1 MRRNYFRVFC
11 LLIGSLLIPLQAYT
25 NDKIDEVSS
34 VEQQRKEVTG
44 TIYDEMNQPVAGA
57 TITVKGSTRGCI
69 TDIDGKFS
77 ILVSAGDELLVNF
90 LGYQTATIKITNKK
104 NYIVQLEQK
113 IDELEEVTVVAFAKQ
128 KKESVISSVTTVKPT
143 ELKVP
148 VSNLTN
154 ALAGRMSGVI
164 AYQTSGEPGN
174 DDASFFIRGVTT
186 FGYAASPLILIDNVE
201 LTTADLARLNVDD
214 IASFSI
220 MKDATATALYG
231 ARGANGVILVTTKEG
246 KEGKAKVNVRVENS
260 ISAPVSTIDVA
271 DPITYMQLHNEAVR
285 TRNPLGVLPYSQT
298 KINNTI
304 NGVNQYAYPATD
316 WYSEMFKDYTMN
328 QRVTANISGGG
339 NIARYYIAASY
350 YKDNGV
356 LNVDG
361 QNNFNSNIDLRKYTI
376 RSNINIDL
384 TKTTEAIIRVN
395 GAFDDYRG
403 PIDGGDALFNKVMRT
418 SPVLFPKTYP
428 NVGEYA
434 DNTHIMFGNYDE
446 GNYINPYADMV
457 KGYKDYHRTSIVV
470 QGELKQNLDF
480 ITKGLDV
487 RGLIS
492 TTRYVYSDVSRYYNP
507 YYYAMGAY
515 DKTND
520 TYSLTLLNPNDGTEY
535 LNYNEGLKD
544 ITTTNYMELA
554 ANYNRD
560 FGGHGVSG
568 MLVFTRRTQQNSN
581 AGDLQKSLPYKN
593 QGLSGRFTYA
603 YDKRYFAEFNFGYN
617 GSERFAKNERY
628 GFFPSFGVGY
638 LISNEKF
645 WKPLEKT
652 VNKLKFKFTYGLV
665 GNDQIGD
672 ANDRFFYLSNV
683 NMNDSGKGQ
692 TFGSNWGNTINGISV
707 SRYANELITW
717 EKAKKTNIGL
727 ELGLFNKL
735 EIQADLFYE
744 QRNSILMTRS
754 YIPSTMGLTAAVRAN
769 VGAAS
774 GKGIDL
780 SADYQHSINK
790 DAWITGRANFTYATS
805 KYEKI
810 EEPDYVGA
818 GTPWRSQ
825 VGQNL
830 SQRWGFIAERLFVD
844 EADIANSPTQNF
856 GDVVM
861 AGDIKYKDIDGDG
874 QITDADMV
882 PIGYPTTPEITYGFG
897 LSAGY
902 KNWDF
907 SVFFQGNARTSFWID
922 PYTISPFIDTDND
935 GNVRSSNALLSVIA
949 ENHWSESN
957 RDIYAFW
964 PRLANEV
971 IDNNMQTSTWWM
983 QDGSFMRLKSLE
995 IGYSLPKSWV
1005 KKMRLGTV
1013 RLYLSGTNLLTFSK
1027 FKLWDPEMGGNGL
1040 GYPIQRVYN
1049 IGLNVNF

>member
-1 MRRNYFRVFC
+1 
-11 LLIGSLLIPLQAYT
+11 
-25 NDKIDEVSS
+25 
-34 VEQQRKEVTG
+34 
-44 TIYDEMNQPVAGA
+44 
-57 TITVKGSTRGCI
+57 
-69 TDIDGKFS
+69 
-77 ILVSAGDELLVNF
+77 
-90 LGYQTATIKITNKK
+90 
-104 NYIVQLEQK
+104 
-113 IDELEEVTVVAFAKQ
+113 
-128 KKESVISSVTTVKPT
+128 
-143 ELKVP
+143 
-148 VSNLTN
+148 
-154 ALAGRMSGVI
+154 
-164 AYQTSGEPGN
+164 
-174 DDASFFIRGVTT
+174 
-186 FGYAASPLILIDNVE
+186 
-201 LTTADLARLNVDD
+201 
-214 IASFSI
+214 
-220 MKDATATALYG
+220 
-231 ARGANGVILVTTKEG
+231 
-246 KEGKAKVNVRVENS
+246 
-260 ISAPVSTIDVA
+260 
-271 DPITYMQLHNEAVR
+271 MQLCPVR

-316 WYSEMFKDYTMN
+316 WYSEMFKDYAMN

-339 NIARYYIAASY
+339 TIARYYIAASY

-356 LNVDG
+356 LNVDK

-403 PIDGGDALFNKVMRT
+403 PIDGGDALYSKVMKT
-418 SPVLFPKTYP
+418 SPVLFPKSYP

-434 DNTHIMFGNYDE
+434 NNTHIMFGNYGD

-480 ITKGLDV
+480 VTKGLEV

-507 YYYAMGAY
+507 YYYALGAY
-515 DKTND
+515 DRVND
-520 TYSLTLLNPNDGTEY
+520 TYTLTLLNPTGGTEY

-554 ANYNRD
+554 ANYNRE

-593 QGLSGRFTYA
+593 QGLSGRFTYSF
-603 YDKRYFAEFNFGYN
+603 DKRYFAEFNFGYN
-617 GSERFAKNERY
+617 GSERFAENERY

-638 LISNEKF
+638 LISSEKF

-652 VNKLKFKFTYGLV
+652 VNKLKLKFTYGLV

-672 ANDRFFYLSNV
+672 ANDRFYYLSNV
-683 NMNDSGKGQ
+683 NMDDSAKGQ
-692 TFGSNWGNTINGISV
+692 TFGTNWGNTINGITV
-707 SRYANELITW
+707 NRYANEFITW
-717 EKAKKTNIGL
+717 EKAEKTNVGL

-744 QRNSILMTRS
+744 KRNSILMTRS
-754 YIPSTMGLTAAVRAN
+754 YIPSTMGLTADVRAN

-780 SADYQHSINK
+780 SVDYQHSINK
-790 DAWITGRANFTYATS
+790 DTWITGRANFTYATS
-805 KYEKI
+805 KYERI

-856 GDVVM
+856 GNVVM
-861 AGDIKYKDIDGDG
+861 AGDIKYKDIDGNG

-902 KNWDF
+902 KNWDL
-907 SVFFQGNARTSFWID
+907 SVFFQGNARTTFWID
-922 PYTISPFIDTDND
+922 PSSISPFIDTDSE
-935 GNVRSSNALLSVIA
+935 SSLSQNALLQAIA
-949 ENHWSESN
+949 DDHWSESN
-957 RDIYAFW
+957 RNIYAFW
-964 PRLANEV
+964 PRLSNELNE
-971 IDNNMQTSTWWM
+971 NNTQISTWWM

-1049 IGLNVNF
+1049 VGLNVNF

>member
-1 MRRNYFRVFC
+1 M
-11 LLIGSLLIPLQAYT
+11 
-25 NDKIDEVSS
+25 
-34 VEQQRKEVTG
+34 
-44 TIYDEMNQPVAGA
+44 
-57 TITVKGSTRGCI
+57 
-69 TDIDGKFS
+69 
-77 ILVSAGDELLVNF
+77 
-90 LGYQTATIKITNKK
+90 
-104 NYIVQLEQK
+104 
-113 IDELEEVTVVAFAKQ
+113 
-128 KKESVISSVTTVKPT
+128 KPA

-260 ISAPVSTIDVA
+260 ISAPVSTIDLA

-316 WYSEMFKDYTMN
+316 WYSEMFKDYAMN

-339 NIARYYIAASY
+339 TIARYYIAASY

-356 LNVDG
+356 LNVDK

-403 PIDGGDALFNKVMRT
+403 PIDGGDALYSKVMKT
-418 SPVLFPKTYP
+418 SPVLFPKSYP

-434 DNTHIMFGNYDE
+434 NNTHIMFGNYGD

-480 ITKGLDV
+480 VTKGLEV

-507 YYYAMGAY
+507 YYYALGAY
-515 DKTND
+515 DRVND
-520 TYSLTLLNPNDGTEY
+520 TYTLALLNPTGGTEY

-554 ANYNRD
+554 ANYNRE

-593 QGLSGRFTYA
+593 QGLSGRFTYSF
-603 YDKRYFAEFNFGYN
+603 DKRYFAEFNFGYN
-617 GSERFAKNERY
+617 GSERFAENERY

-638 LISNEKF
+638 LISSEKF

-652 VNKLKFKFTYGLV
+652 VNKLKLKFTYGLV

-672 ANDRFFYLSNV
+672 ANDRFYYLSNV
-683 NMNDSGKGQ
+683 NMDDSAKGQ
-692 TFGSNWGNTINGISV
+692 TFGTNWGNTINGITV
-707 SRYANELITW
+707 NRYANEFITW
-717 EKAKKTNIGL
+717 EKAEKTNVGL

-744 QRNSILMTRS
+744 KRNSILMTRS
-754 YIPSTMGLTAAVRAN
+754 YIPSTMGLTADVRAN

-780 SADYQHSINK
+780 SVDYQHSINK
-790 DAWITGRANFTYATS
+790 DTWITGRANFTYATS
-805 KYEKI
+805 KYERI

-856 GDVVM
+856 GNVVM
-861 AGDIKYKDIDGDG
+861 AGDIKYKDIDGNG

-902 KNWDF
+902 KNWDL
-907 SVFFQGNARTSFWID
+907 SVFFQGNARTTFWID
-922 PYTISPFIDTDND
+922 PSSISPFIDTDSE
-935 GNVRSSNALLSVIA
+935 SSLSQNALLQAIA
-949 ENHWSESN
+949 DDHWSESN
-957 RDIYAFW
+957 RNIYAFW
-964 PRLANEV
+964 PRLSNELNE
-971 IDNNMQTSTWWM
+971 NNTQISTWWM

-1049 IGLNVNF
+1049 VGLNVNF

>member
-1 MRRNYFRVFC
+1 
-11 LLIGSLLIPLQAYT
+11 
-25 NDKIDEVSS
+25 
-34 VEQQRKEVTG
+34 
-44 TIYDEMNQPVAGA
+44 
-57 TITVKGSTRGCI
+57 
-69 TDIDGKFS
+69 
-77 ILVSAGDELLVNF
+77 
-90 LGYQTATIKITNKK
+90 
-104 NYIVQLEQK
+104 
-113 IDELEEVTVVAFAKQ
+113 
-128 KKESVISSVTTVKPT
+128 
-143 ELKVP
+143 
-148 VSNLTN
+148 
-154 ALAGRMSGVI
+154 
-164 AYQTSGEPGN
+164 
-174 DDASFFIRGVTT
+174 
-186 FGYAASPLILIDNVE
+186 
-201 LTTADLARLNVDD
+201 
-214 IASFSI
+214 
-220 MKDATATALYG
+220 
-231 ARGANGVILVTTKEG
+231 
-246 KEGKAKVNVRVENS
+246 
-260 ISAPVSTIDVA
+260 
-271 DPITYMQLHNEAVR
+271 
-285 TRNPLGVLPYSQT
+285 
-298 KINNTI
+298 
-304 NGVNQYAYPATD
+304 
-316 WYSEMFKDYTMN
+316 
-328 QRVTANISGGG
+328 
-339 NIARYYIAASY
+339 
-350 YKDNGV
+350 
-356 LNVDG
+356 
-361 QNNFNSNIDLRKYTI
+361 
-376 RSNINIDL
+376 
-384 TKTTEAIIRVN
+384 
-395 GAFDDYRG
+395 
-403 PIDGGDALFNKVMRT
+403 
-418 SPVLFPKTYP
+418 
-428 NVGEYA
+428 
-434 DNTHIMFGNYDE
+434 
-446 GNYINPYADMV
+446 MV

-480 ITKGLDV
+480 LTKGLEV

-515 DKTND
+515 DKAND
-520 TYSLTLLNPNDGTEY
+520 TYSLTLLNPNGGTEY

-593 QGLSGRFTYA
+593 QGLSGRFTYS

-645 WKPLEKT
+645 WKPLEKM

-672 ANDRFFYLSNV
+672 VNDRFFYLSNV

-692 TFGSNWGNTINGISV
+692 TFGSNWGNTINGITV
-707 SRYANELITW
+707 SRYPNELITW
-717 EKAKKTNIGL
+717 EKAQKTNIGL

-744 QRNSILMTRS
+744 KRNSILMTRS
-754 YIPSTMGLTAAVRAN
+754 YIPSTMGLTADVRAN

-774 GKGIDL
+774 GKGLDL

-790 DAWITGRANFTYATS
+790 DTWITGRANFTYATS

-861 AGDIKYKDIDGDG
+861 AGDIKYKDIDKDG

-907 SVFFQGNARTSFWID
+907 SVFFQGNARTSFWVD

-949 ENHWSESN
+949 ENHWSEAN